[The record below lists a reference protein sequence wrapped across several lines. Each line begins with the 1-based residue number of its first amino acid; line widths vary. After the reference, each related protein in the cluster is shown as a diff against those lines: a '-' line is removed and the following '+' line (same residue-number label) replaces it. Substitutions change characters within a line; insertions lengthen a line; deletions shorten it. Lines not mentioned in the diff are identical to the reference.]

1 MVPTSASLTTA
12 YVLMREGLAAPAATV
27 AAAIAISL
35 ANPALK
41 LAVRKHWPTDVL
53 GGLTAGVAVAAGC
66 CAVYEHLSV

>member
-27 AAAIAISL
+27 PAAIAFSL

-41 LAVRKHWPTDVL
+41 LAVRKHWATDVL

-66 CAVYEHLSV
+66 CAVYEHLTV